1 MAYVESV
8 AGIIYLEKEREV
20 RTCAQAFDRLRAAA
34 LSPGQ
39 SSDLIFEAAK
49 DLS

>member
-1 MAYVESV
+1 V

-20 RTCAQAFDRLRAAA
+20 RMCAEAFDRLRAAA